1 MFDAMWDDGLNEEQL
16 DVARH
21 GREPLVVMAGAGS
34 GKTRAL
40 TARVCALLERGV
52 APERILLLTFTRR
65 AADDML
71 GRASSLIGSSSLSSR
86 RPWGG
91 TFHAIA
97 YRLVV
102 MHAEALGL
110 PGVSVLDPADATVT
124 MDMVR
129 EERRQLVGSDERLP
143 RSATLVEAVSRSVNT
158 GQPLRAVVDA
168 EYPWCAPHADAVV
181 ELARAYVS
189 RKREHGL
196 LDFDDLLLAWRA
208 LLADATIGTTIRS
221 LWEHVLVD
229 EYQDVNQLQVDI
241 VAGLRPEGDGLT
253 VVGDEA
259 QAIYGFRGC
268 DPSHLH
274 DLLIRYENAKVVKLQ
289 RNYRSRQAILDVAN
303 VVRPEGETGPLT
315 LTGERGSGRRPVLVS
330 AHDAAEEARA
340 VVDLV
345 LAATAD
351 GVRLRDQAVLMRAAH
366 HSDLLELELSTRR
379 VPYRKYGGLRFLE
392 AAHVK
397 DYLCALRVIVNPS
410 DEVSW
415 FRLMRLHDGVGSAH
429 ARQLATTLTDQ
440 SIARTERHAASVAAA
455 PAKSRLAL
463 QGTLGG
469 LADASGRAKP
479 LLQAQAVL
487 QTLRPLIER
496 RYDDAAP
503 RLGDLARLVDAAA
516 CAPDLAAF
524 ATELTLDPPASTS
537 DLPGPPHIDEDYL
550 NLTTVHSAK
559 GLEWSRVH
567 VIGLVDGAFP
577 SDMSFST
584 PAGVEEEQRLF
595 YVAVTRARDELFL
608 HVPLRMPHHRRARDD
623 KHSYAPASRFLDRA
637 SEMCEHV
644 ERAPVRPSVQPVA
657 AATSRVALPTLDD
670 LWA

>member
-1 MFDAMWDDGLNEEQL
+1 MWDDGLNDEQL
-16 DVARH
+16 EVARH

-71 GRASSLIGSSSLSSR
+71 ARASALVGASSLASR

-97 YRLVV
+97 YRLVA
-102 MHAEALGL
+102 MHTEALGL
-110 PGVSVLDPADATVT
+110 PGVSVLDPADAAVT

-129 EERRQLVGSDERLP
+129 EERKQLVGTDERLP
-143 RSATLVEAVSRSVNT
+143 RSGTLVEAISRAVNT
-158 GQPLRAVVDA
+158 SQPLRAVIDA
-168 EYPWCAPHADAVV
+168 EYPWCVPQADAVA
-181 ELARAYVS
+181 ELARAYVA
-189 RKREHGL
+189 RKRAHGL

-208 LLADATIGTTIRS
+208 LLNDPTIGATIRD
-221 LWEHVLVD
+221 LWDHVLVD

-241 VAGLRPEGDGLT
+241 VAGLRPDGAGLT

-274 DLLIRYENAKVVKLQ
+274 DLTMRYPQATVIKLE
-289 RNYRSRQAILDVAN
+289 RNYRSRQPVLDVAN
-303 VVRPEGETGPLT
+303 AVRPEGQAGPLV
-315 LTGERGSGRRPVLVS
+315 LAGVRGGGRRPALVS
-330 AHDAAEEARA
+330 AHDASEEARA

-345 LAATAD
+345 LAAAAD
-351 GVRLRDQAVLMRAAH
+351 GVRLRDQAVLVRAAH
-366 HSDLLELELSTRR
+366 HSDLLELELSSRR
-379 VPYRKYGGLRFLE
+379 VPFRKYGGLRFLE
-392 AAHVK
+392 ASHVK
-397 DYLCALRVIVNPS
+397 DYLAALRVIVNPS

-415 FRLMRLHDGVGSAH
+415 FRLLRLHDGVGSSH
-429 ARQLATTLTDQ
+429 ARRLATSLTDV
-440 SIARTERHAASVAAA
+440 STALTERHASSVAAA

-463 QGTLGG
+463 QGTLQG
-469 LADASGRAKP
+469 LADAAGRDKTVV
-479 LLQAQAVL
+479 QAQAVL

-496 RYDDAAP
+496 RYDDASP
-503 RLGDLARLVDAAA
+503 RLADLGRLVDAAA
-516 CAPDLAAF
+516 CAPDLAAM
-524 ATELTLDPPASTS
+524 AAELTLDPPASTG

-550 NLTTVHSAK
+550 VLSTVHSAK

-577 SDMSFST
+577 SDMSFSSSE
-584 PAGVEEEQRLF
+584 GVAEEQRLF
-595 YVAVTRARDELFL
+595 YVAVTRARDELHL
-608 HVPLRMPHHRRARDD
+608 HVPLRLPHHRRARDD

-637 SEMCEHV
+637 EALCERV
-644 ERAPVRPSVQPVA
+644 ERAPARPSLEPVS
-657 AATSRVALPTLDD
+657 ATSRVALPTLDD